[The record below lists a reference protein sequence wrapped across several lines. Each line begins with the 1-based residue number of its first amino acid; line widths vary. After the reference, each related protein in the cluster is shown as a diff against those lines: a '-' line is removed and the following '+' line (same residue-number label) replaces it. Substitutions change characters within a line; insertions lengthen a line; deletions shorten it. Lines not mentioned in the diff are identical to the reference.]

1 MTAVIMLVVFCVCII
16 IGAPIG
22 TAMCLSSV
30 AALLTSGMGL
40 AMIPYNYYAS
50 ISKYLLLAIPFFI
63 LAGNIM
69 EKADISSKL
78 IDFAQSF
85 VGHVKGGLALVCV
98 AVACFFAAISGS
110 GPATVAALGGII
122 IPAMTRVGYSKGD
135 SSALMATA
143 GGIGIIIPPSI
154 SFVVYSSIANV
165 SVGTLFMAGIIPGLL
180 MGIALVC
187 ASLWVTRKSNLVRV
201 EKCSAAQRWKAFKDA
216 FWGLMMPVIILGGIY
231 GGIFT
236 PTEAAAVAAVYGLFV
251 GIFIYKTLRV
261 KELLAIIV
269 DSGKQTGA
277 VMWTVGNAALMSW
290 VLSVSGIS
298 NTLTQFVT
306 QVSGGHTTIF
316 LLIVNIVILIAGCFI
331 DGNSIM
337 YIFVPIFLPVAL
349 QLHYNPI
356 VLGVVLVMNVA
367 IGMVTPPVGCNLYVA
382 CGISG
387 IQVKEI
393 IKPVLPYIVASL
405 ITLLLITYI
414 PDITLFLPKLLG
426 ATT

>member
-1 MTAVIMLVVFCVCII
+1 MTAIIMLAVFCIGVA

-22 TAMCLSSV
+22 TCMCLSSIS
-30 AALLTSGMGL
+30 ALITSGLGL
-40 AMIPYNYYAS
+40 SMVAYNYYAA

-69 EKADISSKL
+69 EKANISTKL

-85 VGHVKGGLALVCV
+85 VGHIRGGLALVCV
-98 AVACFFAAISGS
+98 IVACFFAAISGS

-154 SFVVYSSIANV
+154 SFVVYSSLANV
-165 SVGTLFMAGIIPGLL
+165 SVGTLFMAGIIPGVM
-180 MGIALVC
+180 MGLSLFF
-187 ASLWVTRKSNLVRV
+187 ASMWVTRRSTL
-201 EKCSAAQRWKAFKDA
+201 EKLEKASGKERMHAFGDA

-236 PTEAAAVAAVYGLFV
+236 PTEAAGVAAVYGLFV
-251 GIFIYKTLRV
+251 GIVIYRTLKL
-261 KELLAIIV
+261 KEIGAIVI

-277 VMWTVGNAALMSW
+277 IMWTVGNASLMSW

-298 NTLTQFVT
+298 GSLSNFVSN
-306 QVSGGHTTIF
+306 VSGGNPYI
-316 LLIVNIVILIAGCFI
+316 LMVIINIVILIAGCFI

-349 QLHYNPI
+349 ALNYSPI

-382 CGISG
+382 CGIAGINVKDIVKPVVPYIIASG
-387 IQVKEI
+387 IT
-393 IKPVLPYIVASL
+393 L
-405 ITLLLITYI
+405 ILITYI
-414 PDITLFLPKLLG
+414 PQITLFLPRVMGMIK
-426 ATT
+426 

>member
-1 MTAVIMLVVFCVCII
+1 MTAVIMLAVFSIGII

-22 TAMCLSSV
+22 TCMCLSSI
-30 AALLTSGMGL
+30 AALLTTGLGL
-40 AMIPYNYYAS
+40 AMVPYNYYAA

-69 EKADISSKL
+69 EKADISTKL

-85 VGHVKGGLALVCV
+85 VGHIRGGLALVCV
-98 AVACFFAAISGS
+98 IVACFFAAISGS

-122 IPAMTRVGYSKGD
+122 IPAMATVGYKKGD
-135 SSALMATA
+135 AAALMATA

-154 SFVVYSSIANV
+154 SFVVYSSLANV

-180 MGIALVC
+180 MGFSLFC
-187 ASLWVTRKSNLVRV
+187 ASMWVTRKSDLQKVP
-201 EKCSAAQRWKAFKDA
+201 KASGKERMKSFGTA

-231 GGIFT
+231 GGVFT
-236 PTEAAAVAAVYGLFV
+236 PTEAAGVAAVYGLLV
-251 GIFIYKTLRV
+251 GIFIYRTLKPR
-261 KELLAIIV
+261 ELVRIII

-277 VMWTVGNAALMSW
+277 IMWTVGNAALMSW

-298 NTLTQFVT
+298 SALTEFVT
-306 QVSGGHTTIF
+306 NVSGGNPYI
-316 LLIVNIVILIAGCFI
+316 LMIIINIVILIAGCFI

-349 QLHYNPI
+349 ALGYSPI

-367 IGMVTPPVGCNLYVA
+367 VGMVTPPVGCNLYVA
-382 CGISG
+382 CGIAG
-387 IQVKEI
+387 IQVKDI
-393 IKPVLPYIVASL
+393 VKPVVPYIVASI
-405 ITLLLITYI
+405 ITLLIITYI
-414 PDITLFLPKLLG
+414 PQITLFLPTVLG
-426 ATT
+426 AIR

>member
-1 MTAVIMLVVFCVCII
+1 MTAVVMLGVFCICVA

-22 TAMCLSSV
+22 TCMCLSSV
-30 AALLTSGMGL
+30 SALLTSGMGL
-40 AMIPYNYYAS
+40 SMVAYNYYAA
-50 ISKYLLLAIPFFI
+50 ISKFLLLAIPFFI

-69 EKADISSKL
+69 EKAGISTKL

-85 VGHVKGGLALVCV
+85 VGHIKGGLALVCV
-98 AVACFFAAISGS
+98 IVACFFAAISGS

-122 IPAMTRVGYSKGD
+122 IPAMTRVGYTKGD
-135 SSALMATA
+135 ASALMATA

-154 SFVVYSSIANV
+154 SFVVYSSIAND
-165 SVGTLFMAGIIPGLL
+165 SVGTLFMAGIVPGLL
-180 MGIALVC
+180 MGTSLFA
-187 ASLWVTRKSNLVRV
+187 ASMWVTRHSNLERVPKSNA
-201 EKCSAAQRWKAFKDA
+201 KHRWKAFIDA

-251 GIFIYKTLRV
+251 GMFIYRTLRV
-261 KELLAIIV
+261 RELLAIVV

-277 VMWTVGNAALMSW
+277 VMWTVGNATLMSW

-298 NTLTQFVT
+298 TALTNFVI
-306 QVSGGHTTIF
+306 QISGGHTVIF
-316 LLIVNIVILIAGCFI
+316 LIIVNIIVLIAGCFI

-349 QLHYNPI
+349 QLGYSPI

-367 IGMVTPPVGCNLYVA
+367 IGQVTPPVGCNLYVA

-393 IKPVLPYIVASL
+393 VKPVVPYIVASC
-405 ITLLLITYI
+405 ITLLLVTYI
-414 PDITLFLPKLLG
+414 PQITLFLPTLLG
-426 ATT
+426 QV

>member
-1 MTAVIMLVVFCVCII
+1 MTAIIMLVVFSICVA

-22 TAMCLSSV
+22 TSMCLSSIS
-30 AALLTSGMGL
+30 ALLTSGIGL
-40 AMIPYNYYAS
+40 AMIPFNYYAA

-63 LAGNIM
+63 FAGNVM
-69 EKADISSKL
+69 EKSGISIKL
-78 IDFAQSF
+78 IDFTQSF
-85 VGHVKGGLALVCV
+85 VGHVKGGLAIVCV

-122 IPAMTRVGYSKGD
+122 IPAMTHVGYSKGD
-135 SSALMATA
+135 ASALVATA

-165 SVGTLFMAGIIPGLL
+165 SVGSLFMAGIIPGLL
-180 MGIALVC
+180 MGTALVI
-187 ASLWVTRKSNLVRV
+187 ASLWITRKRTLVRLNKSTAK
-201 EKCSAAQRWKAFKDA
+201 ERWYALKDA
-216 FWGLMMPVIILGGIY
+216 IWGLMMPVIILGGIY

-251 GIFIYKTLRV
+251 GLFVYKTLRFN
-261 KELLAIIV
+261 ELLSIII

-277 VMWTVGNAALMSW
+277 IMWTVGNAALMSW
-290 VLSVSGIS
+290 VLSVSGI
-298 NTLTQFVT
+298 TLALSEFVT
-306 QVSGGHTTIF
+306 VASGGNLILF
-316 LLIVNIVILIAGCFI
+316 LLIVNIAIIIAGCFI

-349 QLHYNPI
+349 QLGYNPI
-356 VLGVVLVMNVA
+356 ALGVVLVVNVA

-387 IQVKEI
+387 IEVKDI
-393 IKPVLPYIVASL
+393 IRPVVPYIIASTIALL
-405 ITLLLITYI
+405 IITYI
-414 PDITLFLPKLLG
+414 PSISLFLPNLLK
-426 ATT
+426 

>member
-1 MTAVIMLVVFCVCII
+1 MTAIIMLAVFSICVA

-22 TAMCLSSV
+22 TSMCLSSIS
-30 AALLTSGMGL
+30 ALLTSGIGL
-40 AMIPYNYYAS
+40 AMIPYNYYAA

-63 LAGNIM
+63 FAGNIM
-69 EKADISSKL
+69 EKSGISIKL
-78 IDFAQSF
+78 IDFTQSF
-85 VGHVKGGLALVCV
+85 VGHVKGGLAIVCV

-122 IPAMTRVGYSKGD
+122 IPAMTHVGYSKGD
-135 SSALMATA
+135 ASALVATA

-165 SVGTLFMAGIIPGLL
+165 SVGSLFMAGIIPGLL
-180 MGIALVC
+180 MGSALVI
-187 ASLWVTRKSNLVRV
+187 ASLWVTRKSTLVRL
-201 EKCSAAQRWKAFKDA
+201 EKSSAKDRWHAFKDA
-216 FWGLMMPVIILGGIY
+216 VWGLMMPVIILGGIY

-251 GIFIYKTLRV
+251 GLFIYKTLRYN
-261 KELLAIIV
+261 ELLSIII

-277 VMWTVGNAALMSW
+277 IMWTVGNAALMSW
-290 VLSVSGIS
+290 VLSVSGITS
-298 NTLTQFVT
+298 ALSEFVT
-306 QVSGGHTTIF
+306 IASGGNLILF
-316 LLIVNIVILIAGCFI
+316 LLMVNIAIIIAGCFI

-349 QLHYNPI
+349 QLGYDPI
-356 VLGVVLVMNVA
+356 ALGVVLVVNIA

-387 IQVKEI
+387 IEVKDI
-393 IKPVLPYIVASL
+393 IRPVVPYIIASTIALL
-405 ITLLLITYI
+405 IITYI
-414 PDITLFLPKLLG
+414 PSISLFLPSFMK
-426 ATT
+426 

>member
-1 MTAVIMLVVFCVCII
+1 MTAIVMLGVFSICVL

-30 AALLTSGMGL
+30 SALITSNMGL
-40 AMIPYNYYAS
+40 SMVPFNYYAS
-50 ISKYLLLAIPFFI
+50 ISKFLLLAIPFFI

-69 EKADISSKL
+69 EKAGISTKL
-78 IDFAQSF
+78 IKFAQSF
-85 VGHVKGGLALVCV
+85 VGGLALVCV
-98 AVACFFAAISGS
+98 LVACFFAAISGS

-122 IPAMTRVGYSKGD
+122 IPAMTSVGYSKGD
-135 SSALMATA
+135 ASALMATA

-180 MGIALVC
+180 MGFSLFA
-187 ASLWVTRKSNLVRV
+187 ASMWVTRKAKLDRV
-201 EKCSAAQRWKAFKDA
+201 PKATAGERIDAFKDA

-236 PTEAAAVAAVYGLFV
+236 PTEAAAVAAIYGLFV
-251 GIFIYKTLRV
+251 GIFIYRTLKWR
-261 KELLAIIV
+261 ELLAIVV

-298 NTLTQFVT
+298 GALSNFV
-306 QVSGGHTTIF
+306 VAISGGHTVIF
-316 LLIVNIVILIAGCFI
+316 LIVVNIVILIAGCFI

-349 QLHYNPI
+349 QLGYSPI

-382 CGISG
+382 CGVSG

-393 IKPVLPYIVASL
+393 IKPVVPYIVASC
-405 ITLLLITYI
+405 ITLLLVTYI
-414 PDITLFLPKLLG
+414 PQITLFLPQILG
-426 ATT
+426 QI

>member
-1 MTAVIMLVVFCVCII
+1 MTAVIMLGVFCLCVI

-22 TAMCLSSV
+22 TSMCLSSI

-40 AMIPYNYYAS
+40 AMVPYNYYAA
-50 ISKYLLLAIPFFI
+50 ISKFLLLAIPFFI

-69 EKADISSKL
+69 EKANISTKL

-85 VGHVKGGLALVCV
+85 VGHIKGGLALVCV
-98 AVACFFAAISGS
+98 LVACFFAAISGS

-122 IPAMTRVGYSKGD
+122 IPAMTRVGYTKGD
-135 SSALMATA
+135 ASALMATA

-165 SVGTLFMAGIIPGLL
+165 SVGTLFMAGIVPGLL
-180 MGIALVC
+180 MVFGRFA
-187 ASLWVTRKSNLVRV
+187 AAMWGTRKADLERV
-201 EKCSAAQRWKAFKDA
+201 PKTSAAHRWKAFKDA
-216 FWGLMMPVIILGGIY
+216 AWGLMMPVIILGGIY

-251 GIFIYKTLRV
+251 GMFVYKTLHVR
-261 KELLAIIV
+261 ELLAIVV

-277 VMWTVGNAALMSW
+277 VMWTVGNATLMSW

-298 NTLTQFVT
+298 GALTNLVIEI
-306 QVSGGHTTIF
+306 SNGHTVIF
-316 LLIVNIVILIAGCFI
+316 LLIVNIIVLIAGCFI

-337 YIFVPIFLPVAL
+337 YIFVPIFLPGAL
-349 QLHYNPI
+349 QLGYNPI

-393 IKPVLPYIVASL
+393 VKPVIPYIIASC

-414 PDITLFLPKLLG
+414 PQITLFLPTVLG
-426 ATT
+426 QI

>member
-1 MTAVIMLVVFCVCII
+1 MTAVVMLAVFSICVA

-22 TAMCLSSV
+22 TSMCLSSLS
-30 AALLTSGMGL
+30 ALYTSGMGL
-40 AMIPYNYYAS
+40 AMVPYNYYAS
-50 ISKYLLLAIPFFI
+50 ISKFLLLAIPFFI

-69 EKADISSKL
+69 EKAGISTKL

-98 AVACFFAAISGS
+98 VVACFFAAISGS
-110 GPATVAALGGII
+110 GPATVAALGGIV

-165 SVGTLFMAGIIPGLL
+165 SVGTLFMAGIVPGLL
-180 MGIALVC
+180 MGTALVC
-187 ASLWVTRKSNLVRV
+187 ASLWVTRKSQLTRL
-201 EKCSAAQRWKAFKDA
+201 EKASASERWNSFKDA
-216 FWGLMMPVIILGGIY
+216 FWGLLMPVIILGGIY

-236 PTEAAAVAAVYGLFV
+236 PTEAAAVSAVYGLFV
-251 GIFIYKTLRV
+251 GIFIYRTLRIR
-261 KELLAIIV
+261 ELLAIII

-298 NTLTQFVT
+298 SSLSRFITE
-306 QVSGGHTTIF
+306 VSGGHTIIL
-316 LLIVNIVILIAGCFI
+316 LLIINIVILIAGCFI

-349 QLHYNPI
+349 QLGYDPI

-393 IKPVLPYIVASL
+393 VKPVIPYIVASL
-405 ITLLLITYI
+405 IALLLVTYI
-414 PDITLFLPKLLG
+414 PQITLFLPKLLG
-426 ATT
+426 

>member
-1 MTAVIMLVVFCVCII
+1 MTAVVMLGVFCICVA

-22 TAMCLSSV
+22 TSMCLSSV
-30 AALLTSGMGL
+30 AALLTSGLGL
-40 AMIPYNYYAS
+40 SMVPYNYYAS
-50 ISKYLLLAIPFFI
+50 ISKFLLLAIPFFI

-69 EKADISSKL
+69 EKANISSKL

-85 VGHVKGGLALVCV
+85 VGYIKGGLAMVCV
-98 AVACFFAAISGS
+98 IVACFFAAISGS

-122 IPAMTRVGYSKGD
+122 IPAMTSVGYTKGD

-180 MGIALVC
+180 MGFSLIC
-187 ASLWVTRKSNLVRV
+187 ASMWVTRKRDLVRLPKATAK
-201 EKCSAAQRWKAFKDA
+201 ERLDSFRSAV
-216 FWGLMMPVIILGGIY
+216 WGLLMPVIILGGIY

-251 GIFIYKTLRV
+251 GVFIYRTLRA
-261 KELLAIIV
+261 KELWDIIV
-269 DSGKQTGA
+269 DSSKQTGA
-277 VMWTVGNAALMSW
+277 IMWTVGNAALMSW

-298 NTLTQFVT
+298 GALTRFIT
-306 QVSGGHTTIF
+306 EVSNGNYII
-316 LLIVNIVILIAGCFI
+316 LLVIINIAVLIAGCSI

-349 QLHYNPI
+349 QLGYDPV
-356 VLGVVLVMNVA
+356 VLGVVLVVNVA

-387 IQVKEI
+387 IQVKDI
-393 IKPVLPYIVASL
+393 VGPVVPYIIAGVIS
-405 ITLLLITYI
+405 LLLVTYI
-414 PDITLFLPKLLG
+414 PQISLFLPNILG
-426 ATT
+426 A

>member
-1 MTAVIMLVVFCVCII
+1 MTAVIMLVVFSICIL

-22 TAMCLSSV
+22 TAMCLSSLG
-30 AALLTSGMGL
+30 ALLTSGLGF
-40 AMIPYNYYAS
+40 AMVPFNYYAA
-50 ISKYLLLAIPFFI
+50 ISKYLLLSIPFFI

-69 EKADISSKL
+69 EKAEISTKL
-78 IDFAQSF
+78 IRFAQSF
-85 VGHVKGGLALVCV
+85 VGHVNGGLALVCV
-98 AVACFFAAISGS
+98 IVACFFAAISGS

-122 IPAMTRVGYSKGD
+122 IPAMTSVGYTKGD
-135 SSALMATA
+135 ASALMATA

-165 SVGTLFMAGIIPGLL
+165 SVGTLFMSGIIPGLL
-180 MGIALVC
+180 MGFALFA
-187 ASLWVTRKSNLVRV
+187 ASMWVTRKANLQ
-201 EKCSAAQRWKAFKDA
+201 KAPKASAKERIAAFKDA

-251 GIFIYKTLRV
+251 GVFIYRTLRW
-261 KELLAIIV
+261 KELLAIII

-277 VMWTVGNAALMSW
+277 IMWTVGNASLMSW

-298 NTLTQFVT
+298 GALSNLVITL
-306 QVSGGHTTIF
+306 SGGHTVIF
-316 LLIVNIVILIAGCFI
+316 LLVVNIVILIAGCFI

-349 QLHYNPI
+349 QLGYSPI
-356 VLGVVLVMNVA
+356 ALGVVLVMNVA

-393 IKPVLPYIVASL
+393 IKPVVPYIIAST
-405 ITLLLITYI
+405 IALLLVTYI
-414 PDITLFLPKLLG
+414 PQISLFLPTISG
-426 ATT
+426 QI